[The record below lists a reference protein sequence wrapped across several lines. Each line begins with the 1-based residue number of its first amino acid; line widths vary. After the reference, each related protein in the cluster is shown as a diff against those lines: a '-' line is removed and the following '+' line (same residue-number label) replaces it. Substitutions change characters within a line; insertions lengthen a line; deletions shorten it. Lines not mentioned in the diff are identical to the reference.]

1 MKGEPLYGIP
11 GWGFSVHSLA
21 WLAPLSDCFHGV
33 EYIYEQNTS
42 LTRLVQALANKI
54 DPPATLFAWSLGGL
68 LAIQLAYQFPEKVKR
83 IIFYASS
90 PRFLADTAWQGVA
103 CSVAEQFMRQAEVD
117 FPRLQNQFIRKVS
130 HPDPQGLIRK
140 QLKKHWINR
149 PTQRLIE
156 LLALLFTTDL
166 RVQYARLTQPILH
179 FVPQRDAILRL
190 EKCQLKKLNPNAQI
204 SVLPEGG
211 HAGFLTHPFF
221 VQKTII
227 GFLHGLV

>member
-1 MKGEPLYGIP
+1 MKSERLYGIP
-11 GWGFSVHSLA
+11 GWGFSAQSLA
-21 WLAPLSDCFHGV
+21 WLAQLNPCFYGV
-33 EYIYEQNTS
+33 EYVHEQNTS
-42 LTRLVQALANKI
+42 LKRLVQTLASKI
-54 DPPATLFAWSLGGL
+54 EQPATLFAWSLGGL

-90 PRFLADTAWQGVA
+90 PRFLADTAWQGIT

-117 FPRLQNQFIRKVS
+117 FARLQNQFIRQVS

-140 QLKKHWINR
+140 QLKKQWING
-149 PTQRLIE
+149 PTQRLSE

-166 RVQYARLTQPILH
+166 RVQYAGLTQPILH

-190 EKCQLKKLNPNAQI
+190 ETSQLKTLNPNAKI
-204 SVLPEGG
+204 IILPEGG

-227 GFLHGLV
+227 GFLHGLG